1 MNIKVVSKPNC
12 AGCSRI
18 KNKMDSANME
28 YEEIDLTTVSKETK
42 VEILEVASA
51 NGHMFVPMIFV
62 DGNLVRVE
70 EFEAQYLK

>member
-1 MNIKVVSKPNC
+1 MEIKVVSKPNC

-42 VEILEVASA
+42 VEILEIAST

-70 EFEAQYLK
+70 EFEAQYLR